1 MTSIAN
7 AENEGLNASRGRGAV
22 TGSGWPV
29 SAVAL
34 AALVDMGM
42 SDDRI
47 GRYFRV
53 DVAEV
58 RRQRER
64 AAASGAGRAGVGRG
78 DEGGVAPGKV
88 AG

>member
-1 MTSIAN
+1 MTSIGH
-7 AENEGLNASRGRGAV
+7 AENDGLTVSRSRGVAEGAR
-22 TGSGWPV
+22 WPV
-29 SAVAL
+29 SPVAL

-64 AAASGAGRAGVGRG
+64 AANSSAGRAGVGRG
-78 DEGGVAPGKV
+78 DEGGVAPGKI